1 MPVPKKSLYFH
12 QLLSFIFFLFL
23 VICRGIYLPLW
34 FNFIFPLW
42 IYCYDMWKV
51 LLAMIGHF
59 WNGVTSYNIPNL
71 LLLRIKLFSTVK
83 LPICS
88 GILCNLLSD
97 KSRVLKFFVRLY
109 KSSGNCKKRTR
120 FFKYQNTMCK
130 IVLTN
135 KSKNV

>member
-1 MPVPKKSLYFH
+1 MHFKPVTFLCLSQRRAYIFINFCHLY
-12 QLLSFIFFLFL
+12 SFYFW
-23 VICRGIYLPLW
+23 VICSGIYLPLW

-42 IYCYDMWKV
+42 IYCNDMWKV
-51 LLAMIGHF
+51 LSAMIGHF
-59 WNGVTSYNIPNL
+59 WNGVISYNIPNL

-109 KSSGNCKKRTR
+109 KSSGNCKK
-120 FFKYQNTMCK
+120 KDK
-130 IVLTN
+130 IF
-135 KSKNV
+135 